1 MQRGGALGLEPRR
14 GSVLGGLSGILGL
27 RLGLPGTPGDGGSEP
42 WQRAQDGEG
51 SGSLVWGF
59 GSGVLPQ
66 AQATE

>member
-1 MQRGGALGLEPRR
+1 MLGD
-14 GSVLGGLSGILGL
+14 LSGILGL

-42 WQRAQDGEG
+42 WQRAQKDGEG

-66 AQATE
+66 AQDTE